1 MRLGLLRR
9 MVVVRAG
16 SDYNPLESVMELI
29 FEFLLS
35 FLGKKVLWMI
45 AGAALIVALFLLWK

>member
-1 MRLGLLRR
+1 MRRT
-9 MVVVRAG
+9 G

-45 AGAALIVALFLLWK
+45 AGTALMVALFLLWK